1 MSFTNLVIPL
11 PIHDSS
17 FPESLATSSNHIVPI
32 STESSNSSLDVFPN
46 TLNSNSDQI
55 STDMSFNFDFE
66 SLHLETQCHQL
77 RKSYRVKQQPGYL
90 LDYHCHIVAST
101 SEPTQVFPTSGIPY
115 DLSSVLSYN
124 NLSSNQKLFSLCFCN
139 C

>member
-55 STDMSFNFDFE
+55 STDMSFNFDLVAFVMQIFF
-66 SLHLETQCHQL
+66 LETYISL
-77 RKSYRVKQQPGYL
+77 ILELNRVYF
-90 LDYHCHIVAST
+90 LDIHMALKGTNFMI
-101 SEPTQVFPTSGIPY
+101 
-115 DLSSVLSYN
+115 
-124 NLSSNQKLFSLCFCN
+124 
-139 C
+139 